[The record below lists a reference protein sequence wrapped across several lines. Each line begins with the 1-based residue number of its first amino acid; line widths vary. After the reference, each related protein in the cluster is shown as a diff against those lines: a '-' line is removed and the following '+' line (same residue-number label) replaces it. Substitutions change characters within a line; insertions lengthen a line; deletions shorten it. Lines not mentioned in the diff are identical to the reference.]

1 MKKEKLI
8 VGLGVATAMVAGF
21 NNKVKADEVTPV
33 NATETN
39 TTQPKTVKEVAPTES
54 DVKNAEAKLN
64 EATDEVKMRKK

>member
-33 NATETN
+33 NATET
-39 TTQPKTVKEVAPTES
+39 K
-54 DVKNAEAKLN
+54 
-64 EATDEVKMRKK
+64 